1 MALVNQ
7 KQKEKYNKLVKR
19 YVNTKNVLIFGILL
33 FVFLTFSSAF
43 KGILLV
49 AFFLPLARYSVKVTA
64 FVPHVTLEQYTSST
78 IFLAYIYGPAIGAL
92 SGLVLGLY
100 GYLSNGI
107 SKFLAL
113 VNVFVASLV
122 GFMIGTFVKTGFM
135 KTWSFSSS
143 FVLGIAIFNLIAFIV
158 FYFVDPD
165 KIQNLTYRSSHLFF
179 NGLISVIF
187 FNLFYMLFNM
197 IG

>member
-1 MALVNQ
+1 MALINY
-7 KQKEKYNKLVKR
+7 KQKEKYNKLVKKFL
-19 YVNTKNVLIFGILL
+19 NTKNVLIFAILL
-33 FVFLTFSSAF
+33 LVFLMFSSAF

-49 AFFLPLARYSVKVTA
+49 ILFLPLARYSVKITA

-78 IFLAYIYGPAIGAL
+78 IFIAYIYGPIAGAL
-92 SGLVLGLY
+92 SGIVLGLY

-113 VNVFVASLV
+113 VNVVVAALT
-122 GFMIGTFVKTGFM
+122 GFMIGTFVKSGFM
-135 KTWSFSSS
+135 TTWSFSSS
-143 FVLGIAIFNLIAFIV
+143 FILGIVIFDVIAFIV

-165 KIQNLTYRSSHLFF
+165 KLQNLTYRSSHVFF

-187 FNLFYMLFNM
+187 FNFFYILFNM